1 MVVRIDGRGF
11 TKFCES
17 VQMVKP
23 NDIRGINLMNRAA
36 VEVINNMKE
45 IVIAYGQSDEYSFV
59 FKRRAKVFDRREDK
73 ILTTVVSLFSS
84 AYVYHQRTY
93 FPDLKALSTVIPS
106 FDGRLVLYPSLED
119 LKNYLNWRQVDC
131 HVNNL
136 YNTTFWALV

>member
-11 TKFCES
+11 TKFCNS

-36 VEVINNMKE
+36 VEVMNNMKE

-59 FKRRAKVFDRREDK
+59 FKRKAKVFDRREDK

-84 AYVYHQRTY
+84 AYVYH
-93 FPDLKALSTVIPS
+93 
-106 FDGRLVLYPSLED
+106 
-119 LKNYLNWRQVDC
+119 
-131 HVNNL
+131 
-136 YNTTFWALV
+136 